1 MVMKTIIYLVGNPLV
16 EEDAMPL
23 KLGPQLSEAFPDI
36 EFREFDP
43 TENLPEDSEELLII
57 DTILGIKE
65 PMIFN
70 DIDDFSSQKTYSMHD
85 FDLGWVLKLYKKL
98 NMIKKI
104 KIIGVPPEGDMEAVF
119 ESVKDLI
126 NTLSQPGL

>member
-1 MVMKTIIYLVGNPLV
+1 MNRIIYLVGNPLV
-16 EEDAMPL
+16 DEDAMPL
-23 KLGPQLSEAFPDI
+23 KLCSQLREAFPDI
-36 EFREFDP
+36 DFREFDP

-65 PMIFN
+65 PMTFD

-98 NMIKKI
+98 GMVKKI
-104 KIIGVPPEGDMEAVF
+104 NIIGVPPEGDLDAIFKV
-119 ESVKDLI
+119 VKKLVYSF
-126 NTLSQPGL
+126 LQPGL